1 MASYIHKNA
10 LQSNEHKSVYSF
22 LNYKTWLLIGIS
34 FLALLVMLSALA
46 LLVRYKRGNRPPFKT
61 ILETVNAKGMYI
73 IGIITNH
80 GKSFKFLK
88 QHG

>member
-1 MASYIHKNA
+1 MASYIHKNS
-10 LQSNEHKSVYSF
+10 LQSIEHKSVYSF
-22 LNYKTWLLIGIS
+22 FNYKTWLLIGIA

-46 LLVRYKRGNRPPFKT
+46 LLVKYKRGNRLT
-61 ILETVNAKGMYI
+61 ILQTVNAKGMYI
-73 IGIITNH
+73 IGITTNH